1 MRPDSRDSRD
11 SYNEERHREKPRA
24 KKEDSPPTK
33 KIEEKEV
40 VQPKKDIVNSW
51 KSEEFTRSWADDDPY
66 EEEIEK
72 LSEPIMEEP
81 ERPDEKSS
89 RSSVEKKIS
98 PKEDDYKSRNEEESS
113 TRKRP
118 ESKSEDSWGVDKSYR
133 KNDSSR
139 DFERKDSFSHNKDR
153 RKESKF
159 QRGDSY
165 ERNENSSDTLWQD
178 SGVQVNK
185 MLIFNLK

>member
-1 MRPDSRDSRD
+1 MGMDKNTESFNEKERKPRMDERSKREHKSEYEDKDSGYSGRPMRPDSRDSRD

-72 LSEPIMEEP
+72 LSEPIMEKP

-89 RSSVEKKIS
+89 
-98 PKEDDYKSRNEEESS
+98 
-113 TRKRP
+113 
-118 ESKSEDSWGVDKSYR
+118 
-133 KNDSSR
+133 
-139 DFERKDSFSHNKDR
+139 
-153 RKESKF
+153 
-159 QRGDSY
+159 
-165 ERNENSSDTLWQD
+165 
-178 SGVQVNK
+178 
-185 MLIFNLK
+185 